1 VAQSAAIGAMNE
13 IASEKGVV
21 VCAAGSL
28 PGDRHKLWRCRD
40 SKSYHLQYGYSCV
53 EHEIAGGLGV
63 KMADPSRTV
72 YLRLGDGSHLTIA
85 QELHSDPGRHQAEC
99 DRGRPPRFRKH
110 RRADPH
116 LRQRQAGTRYPA
128 WSGNGL
134 DGGVL
139 NVDFVANAASLGV
152 KPFAR
157 RIEDLESALTRA
169 RDANHTTVE
178 GDPEIRVPGY
188 ESCWDVAVA
197 GVSES
202 DTVQRACEDYEI
214 AIKVERHFSVNCLTM
229 PGYAVGVDL
238 GGTNLRVA
246 IVDDQGG
253 MVEKLVTP
261 TVELRT
267 SECVIARMCEHIQQ
281 LRRNHKS
288 SGPLHGIG
296 IAIPG
301 IIDLETGILRESPN
315 LPGWYDYPVREEIER
330 RLGAKV
336 ILENDAN
343 AAAMGEFW
351 LGAAR
356 EYDSTCMLTLG
367 TGVGGGIIIKGALW
381 HGMTGM
387 AGEPGH
393 MTVDPEGAPCPCGNH
408 GCLEQFAG
416 ATAIV
421 RMAKESAER
430 GEAPAIRKAIER
442 ETQFS
447 ARSVYEIAMKGDTPA
462 QRIFE
467 RSGRAL
473 GIAISSMINLLNL
486 PIYIIGG
493 GGSGGWDAFSP
504 YIFEEVEQRS
514 FIYRATMQEL
524 QGGRKRP
531 RTRITRAMLGSD
543 AGIFGAA
550 RLPMLPEEVYEHS
563 LHQGTPAVLK
573 VAREK

>member
-1 VAQSAAIGAMNE
+1 M
-13 IASEKGVV
+13 
-21 VCAAGSL
+21 L
-28 PGDRHKLWRCRD
+28 
-40 SKSYHLQYGYSCV
+40 
-53 EHEIAGGLGV
+53 
-63 KMADPSRTV
+63 
-72 YLRLGDGSHLTIA
+72 
-85 QELHSDPGRHQAEC
+85 
-99 DRGRPPRFRKH
+99 
-110 RRADPH
+110 
-116 LRQRQAGTRYPA
+116 
-128 WSGNGL
+128 
-134 DGGVL
+134 
-139 NVDFVANAASLGV
+139 
-152 KPFAR
+152 
-157 RIEDLESALTRA
+157 
-169 RDANHTTVE
+169 
-178 GDPEIRVPGY
+178 
-188 ESCWDVAVA
+188 
-197 GVSES
+197 
-202 DTVQRACEDYEI
+202 
-214 AIKVERHFSVNCLTM
+214 
-229 PGYAVGVDL
+229 GYAIGVDL

-246 IVDDQGG
+246 IVDEQGH

-261 TVELRT
+261 VIELRT
-267 SECVIARMCEHIQQ
+267 SELVINRMCEHIQQ
-281 LRRNHKS
+281 LIDKYQA
-288 SGPLHGIG
+288 SGHLHGIG

-301 IIDLETGILRESPN
+301 IIDLDTGILRESPN
-315 LPGWYDYPVREEIER
+315 LPGWYDYPVREEVER
-330 RLGAKV
+330 RLNAKV

-367 TGVGGGIIIKGALW
+367 TGVGGGVIIKGALW

-393 MTVDPEGAPCPCGNH
+393 TTVDPAGAPCPCGNR

-421 RMAKESAER
+421 RMAKEAAEG
-430 GEAPAIRKAIER
+430 GEAPAIKKALEKDKP
-442 ETQFS
+442 FS
-447 ARSVYEIAMKGDTPA
+447 ARSVYEIAMKGDVPA

-473 GIAISSMINLLNL
+473 GIALASMINLLNL

-514 FIYRATMQEL
+514 FIYRATMQEM

-563 LHQGTPAVLK
+563 LHQGTPAVMK
-573 VAREK
+573 HSHES

>member
-1 VAQSAAIGAMNE
+1 MI
-13 IASEKGVV
+13 
-21 VCAAGSL
+21 
-28 PGDRHKLWRCRD
+28 
-40 SKSYHLQYGYSCV
+40 
-53 EHEIAGGLGV
+53 
-63 KMADPSRTV
+63 
-72 YLRLGDGSHLTIA
+72 
-85 QELHSDPGRHQAEC
+85 
-99 DRGRPPRFRKH
+99 
-110 RRADPH
+110 
-116 LRQRQAGTRYPA
+116 
-128 WSGNGL
+128 
-134 DGGVL
+134 
-139 NVDFVANAASLGV
+139 
-152 KPFAR
+152 
-157 RIEDLESALTRA
+157 
-169 RDANHTTVE
+169 
-178 GDPEIRVPGY
+178 
-188 ESCWDVAVA
+188 
-197 GVSES
+197 
-202 DTVQRACEDYEI
+202 
-214 AIKVERHFSVNCLTM
+214 M
-229 PGYAVGVDL
+229 PGYAIGVDL

-246 IVDDQGG
+246 IVDDQGH

-261 TVELRT
+261 VIELRT
-267 SECVIARMCEHIQQ
+267 SEKVIDRMCEHIQQ
-281 LRRNHKS
+281 LMEKYHS
-288 SGPLHGIG
+288 SGHLHGIG

-301 IIDLETGILRESPN
+301 IIDLDTGILRESPN
-315 LPGWYDYPVREEIER
+315 LPGWYDYPVREEVEG
-330 RLGAKV
+330 RLNTKV

-367 TGVGGGIIIKGALW
+367 TGVGGGVIIKGALW

-393 MTVDPEGAPCPCGNH
+393 TTVEPTGAPCPCGNR

-421 RMAKESAER
+421 RMAKEAAES
-430 GEAPAIRKAIER
+430 GEAPAIKKALER
-442 ETQFS
+442 DAPFS
-447 ARSVYEIAMKGDTPA
+447 ARSVYEIAMKGDVPA

-473 GIAISSMINLLNL
+473 GIALASMINLLNL

-514 FIYRATMQEL
+514 FIYRATMQEM

-563 LHQGTPAVLK
+563 LHQGTPAVMK
-573 VAREK
+573 HSH